1 MKNNQMN
8 VVTYLRG
15 HDDAYDVQALSEAA
29 NWQTYGLFAGKVSAS
44 DHLLLDVIFLDL

>member
-1 MKNNQMN
+1 MN

-15 HDDAYDVQALSEAA
+15 NDDADDVQALSEAA
-29 NWQTYGLFAGKVSAS
+29 NWQTYGFLISKVATG